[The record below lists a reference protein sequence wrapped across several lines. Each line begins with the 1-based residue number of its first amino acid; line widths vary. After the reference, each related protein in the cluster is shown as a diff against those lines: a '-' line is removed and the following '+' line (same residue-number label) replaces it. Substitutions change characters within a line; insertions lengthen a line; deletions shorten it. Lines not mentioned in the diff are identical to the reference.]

1 MSSAS
6 SFACVLDAKA
16 NLGEC
21 PVWSITEQVLYWVDI
36 NAPALHRFDPATS
49 TDHTLAMPESIGS
62 FALRAQRG
70 FIVALR
76 SGIWVA
82 SSDGKLE
89 RKIDDDERER
99 ASRRGR

>member
-82 SSDGKLE
+82 SSGESLW
-89 RKIDDDERER
+89 
-99 ASRRGR
+99 ALSGP